1 MRWNVLAIVP
11 LTFLAAAAAPPE
23 DCLSPPSAVQTP
35 PIFLDEASQPVV
47 GGRLDETATGCEHAL
62 PIPDRNDILQ
72 SHSDDVLHGLPQ
84 TDSLRRIDEPRQPP
98 MFQ

>member
-1 MRWNVLAIVP
+1 MRWNAFAIVP
-11 LTFLAAAAAPPE
+11 LIFLGAAAAPPE
-23 DCLSPPSAVQTP
+23 DCVSPPSAIQTP
-35 PIFLDEASQPVV
+35 PISLDEASQPAAAGQVN
-47 GGRLDETATGCEHAL
+47 ENTAGCQHEL
-62 PIPDRNDILQ
+62 PLPDRNDSLQ